1 MVKINKISILLIS
14 FVFGVTILAGC
25 SSTNTT
31 TNNTT
36 NGKTTTTTNGE
47 NKSTTTTTNDVAK
60 TDTTGDK
67 IGVPECDEYI
77 QKYEACITSKVPEA
91 QRGMYKSTF
100 EQQRKAF
107 KDAAANPQ
115 SKAGLAT
122 GCKQAIETAKQ
133 AMTSYGC
140 AW

>member
-1 MVKINKISILLIS
+1 MVKINKISILLIA
-14 FVFGVTILAGC
+14 FVFGVTVFAGC

-31 TNNTT
+31 TNNTS
-36 NGKTTTTTNGE
+36 NGK
-47 NKSTTTTTNDVAK
+47 TTTTTNDVAK

-77 QKYEACITSKVPEA
+77 QKYEACVNSKVPEA

-115 SKAGLAT
+115 SRAGLAT

-133 AMTSYGC
+133 AMTTYGC